1 MRPFTLEQPSSPA
14 VASRLHAEQAPKAR
28 FIAGGTD
35 LLAQVKEGTL
45 RAETLVSLASVP
57 DMSGIESNDDG
68 LDVGALATL
77 TEIAN
82 SPEVR
87 RNYEVLAQAA
97 ASVASPQIRNVGT
110 LGGNL
115 CQRPRCWYFRSH
127 LYYCLKKGGGNCYAV
142 GEQNK
147 YHAILAGG
155 PCHIVHPSD
164 LAVVLISLGASVVIR
179 DDSGNREMPIE
190 DMFILP
196 SIDVMAET
204 VLNPGEY
211 VARVKIPKRSGDIRS
226 VYLKTQERQAMDF
239 PLVSV
244 AASLVVQDGVVTGAR
259 VTLGSVAPI
268 PLRVPHVD
276 DALIGQAV
284 GDVDPDAIG
293 SLAVRD
299 AEPLSDNGY
308 KVRLTASLV
317 SRALASLLPDNR

>member
-1 MRPFTLEQPSSPA
+1 MRPFTLEKPSSPA
-14 VASRLHAEQAPKAR
+14 VASQLHAEQTPRAR

-45 RAETLVSLASVP
+45 RAQTLVSLAGLP

-68 LDVGALATL
+68 LVIGALVTL
-77 TEIAN
+77 TEIAG
-82 SPEVR
+82 SSDVR
-87 RNYEVLAQAA
+87 QSCEVLAQAA
-97 ASVASPQIRNVGT
+97 ESVASPQIRNVGT

-127 LYYCLKKGGGNCYAV
+127 LYYCRKKGGDTCYAAD
-142 GEQNK
+142 EQNK

-179 DDSGNREMPIE
+179 DETGSHEMPIE
-190 DMFILP
+190 DMFVLP
-196 SIDVMAET
+196 SVDVMAET
-204 VLNPGEY
+204 VLKPGEY
-211 VARVKIPKRSGDIRS
+211 VARVKIPKHSGDTRN
-226 VYLKTQERQAMDF
+226 VYLKAQERQAMDF
-239 PLVSV
+239 PLASV
-244 AASLVVQDGVVTGAR
+244 AIALQVQDGVVTGAR
-259 VTLGSVAPI
+259 VTLGGVAPI
-268 PLRVPHVD
+268 PFRAPHVD

-284 GDVDPDAIG
+284 EHVDPDAIG

-317 SRALASLLPDNR
+317 SRAIARLLSDHR